1 MLDLVSCLIKILSK
15 LVLPYDVFIRR
26 VFGASGNDLSCASGV
41 GVGVGSLYFE
51 VLLGGMLFNNVRL
64 LIAVDDCAVREYCIL
79 CVFVTVFVFDFIHY
93 YCSTPVFA
101 T

>member
-15 LVLPYDVFIRR
+15 LVLPYDVFIRG
-26 VFGASGNDLSCASGV
+26 VFGASGNDLSCAS

-64 LIAVDDCAVREYCIL
+64 LIAVDDCAVCEYIM
-79 CVFVTVFVFDFIHY
+79 CVCDYVCV
-93 YCSTPVFA
+93 
-101 T
+101 